1 MAALTQAT
9 SLKENMAEFFYLVM
23 RDGLPE
29 VMEKMQWVLLEQG
42 IELEHNI
49 LGCSYCQVQDG
60 RFVYCEH
67 SVRHPCH
74 VFHDLFVEDHSV
86 CGCEH

>member
-1 MAALTQAT
+1 M
-9 SLKENMAEFFYLVM
+9 EFFYLVM
-23 RDGLPE
+23 KDGLPE
-29 VMEKMQWVLLEQG
+29 AVEKMQWILLEQG
-42 IELEHNI
+42 IELEHNV

-60 RFVYCEH
+60 HFVYCEH
-67 SVRHPCH
+67 SVRHPRH